1 MKSIGVFKLRSKQET
16 IGGINMEKT
25 EIIRLLNKVRNEK
38 PLIHNIT
45 NVVVTNFTANGLLAL
60 GASPVMAYA
69 AEEVAEMAAMAGSL
83 VLNIGTLNS
92 AVVESMLIAGKAA
105 NEHGVP
111 VILDPVGAGAT
122 AFRTDTALRL
132 MEELEISIIRGNAA
146 EIANVAGEKWDI
158 HGVDAGEA
166 AGDVITLAVS
176 AAKKLNTVVALTGKD
191 DIITDGKAT
200 VIVHNGHPI
209 LTKVTGT
216 GCLLTSVIGS
226 FAAVEKNPLIAA
238 AAAIVTYGVAAEKA
252 AEKSAEKG
260 AGSFQIEFLDQLYKV
275 NEDDIQN
282 YSSFTKRGMDL
293 YV

>member
-1 MKSIGVFKLRSKQET
+1 M
-16 IGGINMEKT
+16 NKT
-25 EIIRLLNKVRNEK
+25 EIVRLLNKVRNEK

-69 AEEVAEMAAMAGSL
+69 AEEVGEMAAMAGSL

-92 AVVESMLIAGKAA
+92 TVVDSMLIAGKAA

-158 HGVDAGEA
+158 HGVDAGKA

-176 AAKKLNTVVALTGKD
+176 AAKKLNTAVALTGKD
-191 DIITDGKAT
+191 DIITNGKAT

-216 GCLLTSVIGS
+216 GCLLTSVIGA

-238 AAAIVTYGVAAEKA
+238 AAAIVTYGVAAERA

>member
-1 MKSIGVFKLRSKQET
+1 
-16 IGGINMEKT
+16 MENSNVA
-25 EIIRLLNKVRNEK
+25 ELLSKVRSEK

-69 AEEVAEMAAMAGSL
+69 AEEAAEMASVAGCL

-92 AVVESMLIAGKAA
+92 TVVESMLIAGKAA
-105 NEHGVP
+105 NECGVP
-111 VILDPVGAGAT
+111 IILDPVGAGAT
-122 AFRTDTALRL
+122 AYRTATALKL

-166 AGDVITLAVS
+166 AGDVIELAVS
-176 AAKKLNTVVALTGKD
+176 AAKKMKTVVALTGKD
-191 DIITDGKAT
+191 DIITDGKT
-200 VIVHNGHPI
+200 TFIVHNGHPL

-216 GCLLTSVIGS
+216 GCLLTSVIGA
-226 FAAVEKNPLIAA
+226 FAAAEKNLLHAA
-238 AAAIVTYGVAAEKA
+238 AAAIIIYGVAAEIA
-252 AEKSAEKG
+252 AEKCAPQG
-260 AGSFQIEFLDQLYKV
+260 PGSFQIEFLNQLSLV
-275 NEDDIQN
+275 NEEDILKH
-282 YSSFTKRGMDL
+282 SSFTKRGMNE

>member
-1 MKSIGVFKLRSKQET
+1 M
-16 IGGINMEKT
+16 NKT
-25 EIIRLLNKVRNEK
+25 EIVRLLNKVRNEK

-69 AEEVAEMAAMAGSL
+69 AEEVGEMAAMAGSL

-92 AVVESMLIAGKAA
+92 TVVDSMLIAGKAA

-176 AAKKLNTVVALTGKD
+176 AAKKLNTAVALTGKD
-191 DIITDGKAT
+191 DIITNGKAT

-216 GCLLTSVIGS
+216 GCLLTSVIGA

-238 AAAIVTYGVAAEKA
+238 AAAIVTYGVAAERA